1 MQKYRKR
8 GGTLLNSLGASVL
21 STEEGK
27 AKYDQT
33 MLNVL
38 SDKQVLAW
46 ILKRFVG
53 EYEHLPLEEIET
65 KYIEPETILVSKAG
79 VSRDSS
85 GIKGLSE
92 KDSTQTEGTVYYDIV
107 FQAYYPGNEEEKI
120 GLYINLEAQA
130 DYYPGYPLEMRGI
143 YYGAR
148 RLTSQLKQINR
159 ETNYGCLQK
168 VYSIWLCVGN
178 VPAYESDTVT
188 LYDISK
194 NDIIGSVKRNKDFYD
209 LINIVIIRLNDE
221 AAPED
226 NTMKML
232 QTLFSN
238 QLSKQEK
245 LHALE
250 KLGMRMNDSLE
261 KGVGG
266 SMNLSDYVE
275 LKGIKKG
282 IEQGRRDGIRNM
294 IELCQDLGTTEDNAK
309 SQIIMRFR
317 IPEEEAVKYIKT
329 FWKSEK

>member
-1 MQKYRKR
+1 M
-8 GGTLLNSLGASVL
+8 NSLGAFVL
-21 STEEGK
+21 STEDGK

-46 ILKRFVG
+46 ILKRFVS

-85 GIKGLSE
+85 GIKGLLE
-92 KDSTQTEGTVYYDIV
+92 KDSTQTEGSVYYDIV

-209 LINIVIIRLNDE
+209 LINVVIIRLNDE

-275 LKGIKKG
+275 LKGIEK
-282 IEQGRRDGIRNM
+282 GRRDGIRNM

>member
-1 MQKYRKR
+1 M
-8 GGTLLNSLGASVL
+8 NSLGASVL

-46 ILKRFVG
+46 ILKRFVS

-209 LINIVIIRLNDE
+209 LINVVIIRLNDE

-250 KLGMRMNDSLE
+250 KLGMRINDSLE

-275 LKGIKKG
+275 LKGIEK
-282 IEQGRRDGIRNM
+282 GRRDGIRNM

>member
-1 MQKYRKR
+1 M
-8 GGTLLNSLGASVL
+8 NSLGAFVL
-21 STEEGK
+21 STEDGK

-46 ILKRFVG
+46 ILKRFVS

-209 LINIVIIRLNDE
+209 LINVVIIRLNDE

-250 KLGMRMNDSLE
+250 KLGMRINDSLE

-275 LKGIKKG
+275 LKGIEK
-282 IEQGRRDGIRNM
+282 GRRDGIRNM

>member
-1 MQKYRKR
+1 M
-8 GGTLLNSLGASVL
+8 NSLGAFVL
-21 STEEGK
+21 STEDGK

-46 ILKRFVG
+46 ILKRFVS

-148 RLTSQLKQINR
+148 RLTSQLKQIKR

-209 LINIVIIRLNDE
+209 LINVVIIRLNDE

-250 KLGMRMNDSLE
+250 KLGMRINDSLE

-275 LKGIKKG
+275 LKGIEK
-282 IEQGRRDGIRNM
+282 GRRDGIRNM

>member
-1 MQKYRKR
+1 M
-8 GGTLLNSLGASVL
+8 NSLGAFVL
-21 STEEGK
+21 STEDGK

-46 ILKRFVG
+46 ILKRFVS

-85 GIKGLSE
+85 GIKGLLE

-209 LINIVIIRLNDE
+209 LINVVIIRLNDE

-275 LKGIKKG
+275 LKGI
-282 IEQGRRDGIRNM
+282 EQGRRDGIRNM

>member
-1 MQKYRKR
+1 M
-8 GGTLLNSLGASVL
+8 NSLGAFVL
-21 STEEGK
+21 STEDGK

-46 ILKRFVG
+46 ILKRFVS
-53 EYEHLPLEEIET
+53 EYEHLQLEEIET

-209 LINIVIIRLNDE
+209 LINVVIIRLNDE

-275 LKGIKKG
+275 LKGIEK
-282 IEQGRRDGIRNM
+282 GRRDGIRNM

>member
-1 MQKYRKR
+1 M
-8 GGTLLNSLGASVL
+8 NSLGASVL

-46 ILKRFVG
+46 ILKRFVS

-85 GIKGLSE
+85 RIKGLSE
-92 KDSTQTEGTVYYDIV
+92 KDSTQMEGTIYYDIV
-107 FQAYYPGNEEEKI
+107 FQAYYPGNEQEKI

-130 DYYPGYPLEMRGI
+130 DYYPGYPLEMREI

-209 LINIVIIRLNDE
+209 LINVVIIRLNDE

-275 LKGIKKG
+275 LKGIEK
-282 IEQGRRDGIRNM
+282 GRRDGIRNM
-294 IELCQDLGTTEDNAK
+294 IELCQDLGTAEDNAK
-309 SQIIMRFR
+309 SHIIMRFR

>member
-1 MQKYRKR
+1 M
-8 GGTLLNSLGASVL
+8 NSLGASVL

-27 AKYDQT
+27 TKYDQT

-46 ILKRFVG
+46 ILKRFVS

-85 GIKGLSE
+85 RIKGLSE
-92 KDSTQTEGTVYYDIV
+92 KDSTQMEGTIYYDIV
-107 FQAYYPGNEEEKI
+107 FQAYYPGNEQEKI

-194 NDIIGSVKRNKDFYD
+194 NDIIGSAKRNKDFYD
-209 LINIVIIRLNDE
+209 LINVVIIRLNDE

-250 KLGMRMNDSLE
+250 KLGMRINDSLE

-317 IPEEEAVKYIKT
+317 IPEEEAIKYIKT

>member
-1 MQKYRKR
+1 M
-8 GGTLLNSLGASVL
+8 NSLGAFVL
-21 STEEGK
+21 STEDGK

-46 ILKRFVG
+46 ILKRFVS

-209 LINIVIIRLNDE
+209 LINVVIIRLNDE

-275 LKGIKKG
+275 LKGI
-282 IEQGRRDGIRNM
+282 EQGRRDGIRNM

>member
-1 MQKYRKR
+1 M
-8 GGTLLNSLGASVL
+8 NSLGASVL

-46 ILKRFVG
+46 ILKRFVS

-79 VSRDSS
+79 VSRDASR
-85 GIKGLSE
+85 IKGLSE
-92 KDSTQTEGTVYYDIV
+92 KDSTQMEGTIYYDIV
-107 FQAYYPGNEEEKI
+107 FQAYYPGNEQEKI

-209 LINIVIIRLNDE
+209 LINVVIIRLNDE

-275 LKGIKKG
+275 LKGIEK
-282 IEQGRRDGIRNM
+282 GRRDGIRNM

>member
-1 MQKYRKR
+1 MS
-8 GGTLLNSLGASVL
+8 SLGAFVL
-21 STEEGK
+21 STEDGK

-46 ILKRFVG
+46 ILKRFVS

-209 LINIVIIRLNDE
+209 LINVVIIRLNDE

-250 KLGMRMNDSLE
+250 KLGMRINDSLE

-275 LKGIKKG
+275 LKGIEK
-282 IEQGRRDGIRNM
+282 GRRDGIRNM

>member
-1 MQKYRKR
+1 M
-8 GGTLLNSLGASVL
+8 
-21 STEEGK
+21 
-27 AKYDQT
+27 
-33 MLNVL
+33 
-38 SDKQVLAW
+38 
-46 ILKRFVG
+46 
-53 EYEHLPLEEIET
+53 
-65 KYIEPETILVSKAG
+65 
-79 VSRDSS
+79 SRDSS
-85 GIKGLSE
+85 GIKGLLE

-209 LINIVIIRLNDE
+209 LINVVIIRLNDE

-275 LKGIKKG
+275 LKGIEK
-282 IEQGRRDGIRNM
+282 GRRDGIRNM

>member
-1 MQKYRKR
+1 M
-8 GGTLLNSLGASVL
+8 NSLGAFVL
-21 STEEGK
+21 STEDGK

-46 ILKRFVG
+46 FLKRFVS

-209 LINIVIIRLNDE
+209 LINVVIIRLNDE

-250 KLGMRMNDSLE
+250 KLGMRINDSLE

-275 LKGIKKG
+275 LKGIEK
-282 IEQGRRDGIRNM
+282 GRRDGIRNM

>member
-1 MQKYRKR
+1 M
-8 GGTLLNSLGASVL
+8 
-21 STEEGK
+21 
-27 AKYDQT
+27 
-33 MLNVL
+33 
-38 SDKQVLAW
+38 
-46 ILKRFVG
+46 F
-53 EYEHLPLEEIET
+53 H
-65 KYIEPETILVSKAG
+65 
-79 VSRDSS
+79 
-85 GIKGLSE
+85 
-92 KDSTQTEGTVYYDIV
+92 
-107 FQAYYPGNEEEKI
+107 KI
-120 GLYINLEAQA
+120 
-130 DYYPGYPLEMRGI
+130 
-143 YYGAR
+143 
-148 RLTSQLKQINR
+148 
-159 ETNYGCLQK
+159 
-168 VYSIWLCVGN
+168 CVGN

-209 LINIVIIRLNDE
+209 LINVVIIRLNDE

-309 SQIIMRFR
+309 TQIIMRFQ

-329 FWKSEK
+329 FWKPEK

>member
-1 MQKYRKR
+1 M
-8 GGTLLNSLGASVL
+8 NSLGAFVL
-21 STEEGK
+21 STEDGK

-46 ILKRFVG
+46 ILKRFVS

-209 LINIVIIRLNDE
+209 LINVVIIRLNDE

-226 NTMKML
+226 NTIKML

-250 KLGMRMNDSLE
+250 KLGMRINDSLE

-275 LKGIKKG
+275 LKGIEK
-282 IEQGRRDGIRNM
+282 GRRDGIRNM

>member
-1 MQKYRKR
+1 M
-8 GGTLLNSLGASVL
+8 NSLGASVL

-46 ILKRFVG
+46 ILKRFVS
-53 EYEHLPLEEIET
+53 EYEHLPLEEIEK

-92 KDSTQTEGTVYYDIV
+92 KDSTQMEGTIYYDIV
-107 FQAYYPGNEEEKI
+107 FQAYYPGNEQEKI

-194 NDIIGSVKRNKDFYD
+194 NDIIGLVKRNKDFYD
-209 LINIVIIRLNDE
+209 LINVVIIRLNDE

-282 IEQGRRDGIRNM
+282 IEQGRLEERRDGIRNM

>member
-1 MQKYRKR
+1 M
-8 GGTLLNSLGASVL
+8 NSLGAFVL
-21 STEEGK
+21 STEDGK

-46 ILKRFVG
+46 ILKRFVS

-85 GIKGLSE
+85 RIKGLSE
-92 KDSTQTEGTVYYDIV
+92 KDSTQMEGTIYYDIV
-107 FQAYYPGNEEEKI
+107 FQAYYPGNEQEKI

-209 LINIVIIRLNDE
+209 LINVVIIRLNDE

-275 LKGIKKG
+275 LKGIEK
-282 IEQGRRDGIRNM
+282 GRRDGIRNM

>member
-1 MQKYRKR
+1 M
-8 GGTLLNSLGASVL
+8 NSLGAFVL
-21 STEEGK
+21 STEDGK

-46 ILKRFVG
+46 ILKRFVS

-107 FQAYYPGNEEEKI
+107 FQAYYPGNEQEKI

-209 LINIVIIRLNDE
+209 LINVVIIRLNDE

-261 KGVGG
+261 KGIGG

-275 LKGIKKG
+275 LKGIEK
-282 IEQGRRDGIRNM
+282 GRRDGIRNM

>member
-1 MQKYRKR
+1 M
-8 GGTLLNSLGASVL
+8 NSLGAFVL
-21 STEEGK
+21 STEDGK

-46 ILKRFVG
+46 ILKRFVS

-209 LINIVIIRLNDE
+209 LINVVIIRLNDE

-275 LKGIKKG
+275 LKGIEK
-282 IEQGRRDGIRNM
+282 GRRDGIRNM
-294 IELCQDLGTTEDNAK
+294 IELCQDLGTTKDNAK

>member
-1 MQKYRKR
+1 M
-8 GGTLLNSLGASVL
+8 NSLGAFVL
-21 STEEGK
+21 STEDGK

-46 ILKRFVG
+46 ILKRFVS

-178 VPAYESDTVT
+178 VPDYESDTVT

-209 LINIVIIRLNDE
+209 LINVVIIRLNDE

-275 LKGIKKG
+275 LKGIEK
-282 IEQGRRDGIRNM
+282 GRRDGIRNM